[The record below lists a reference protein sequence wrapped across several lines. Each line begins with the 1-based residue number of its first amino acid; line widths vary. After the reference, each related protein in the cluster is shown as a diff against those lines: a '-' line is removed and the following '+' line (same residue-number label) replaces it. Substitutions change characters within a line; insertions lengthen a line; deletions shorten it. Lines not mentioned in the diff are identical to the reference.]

1 MEIKI
6 TCPVCY
12 STKQCLE
19 EKQES
24 FSSFLCFKCGYMSD
38 SRYKIGSVNMIENIK
53 KSPKIVQDTIHEDNT
68 RDIVWMLSV
77 INMGQMGMIYPEGSK
92 DAYVWK
98 YAKVVDIPPEDRDK
112 YDGNV
117 QRLDVE
123 NAKSF
128 HKFDFLSA
136 CDELGMT
143 KRVFN

>member
-38 SRYKIGSVNMIENIK
+38 SRYKSGSVNMIENIK
-53 KSPKIVQDTIHEDNT
+53 QSPKIVQDTIHEDNT

-98 YAKVVDIPPEDRDK
+98 YARVVDIPPEDRDK
-112 YDGNV
+112 YDGHV

-136 CDELGMT
+136 CDEFGMT

>member
-53 KSPKIVQDTIHEDNT
+53 QSPKIVQDTIHEDNT

-98 YAKVVDIPPEDRDK
+98 YAKVVDVPEEDREKYGGHDKRLDIENATTYEK
-112 YDGNV
+112 YD
-117 QRLDVE
+117 
-123 NAKSF
+123 F
-128 HKFDFLSA
+128 ISA
-136 CDELGMT
+136 CEDMGMT
-143 KRVFN
+143 KRKFD

>member
-1 MEIKI
+1 
-6 TCPVCY
+6 
-12 STKQCLE
+12 
-19 EKQES
+19 
-24 FSSFLCFKCGYMSD
+24 MSD
-38 SRYKIGSVNMIENIK
+38 SRYKIGSVEMIENIK
-53 KSPKIVQDTIHEDNT
+53 KSPKIVQDTIHEDKT

-92 DAYVWK
+92 DAYVWR

-112 YDGNV
+112 YEGHV